1 MLLFANLF
9 LLYFKFSLS
18 LSLSLSLS
26 VFASLFNSLTH
37 SPLSRCHSCNLVRG
51 SLWFWVPVVDHSGC
65 YQHIEIIVRQITSK
79 VFVSKEGI
87 SNVFSPGELI
97 ELLRVEWTGHALEEA
112 ICYQAILLGIMKA
125 SLNTQSFTTVGGG
138 FRFQLILWWVSVV
151 AATMVCCWVLWLFVV
166 VGEMGLRWG
175 FFFLM
180 KIFGYELWWWLV
192 AMDSCRCMFY
202 TILMGVYVILMSD
215 VLKVINLM

>member
-18 LSLSLSLS
+18 LSLSLKS

-125 SLNTQSFTTVGGG
+125 ALNTQSFTTVGGG

-166 VGEMGLRWG
+166 VGEMGLRWV
-175 FFFLM
+175 FFF
-180 KIFGYELWWWLV
+180 FNENFWLWIVVV
-192 AMDSCRCMFY
+192 AGCYGF
-202 TILMGVYVILMSD
+202 L
-215 VLKVINLM
+215 